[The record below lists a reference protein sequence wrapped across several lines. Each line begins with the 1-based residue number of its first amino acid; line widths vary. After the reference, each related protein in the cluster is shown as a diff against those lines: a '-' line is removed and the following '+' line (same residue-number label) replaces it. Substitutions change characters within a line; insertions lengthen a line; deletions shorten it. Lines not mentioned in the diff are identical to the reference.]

1 MDCPI
6 LPLSLSIRAGAA
18 VDSLSLFSLV
28 SIVSI
33 VGVEAFP
40 YRLVEEFLCLF
51 ELLNPS
57 LLPVQVIIPSLPIP
71 LVEVSD
77 HPRSLDFLL

>member
-6 LPLSLSIRAGAA
+6 LPLSLSIREGAA
-18 VDSLSLFSLV
+18 VDSNSLLSLV

-40 YRLVEEFLCLF
+40 YPLVAGSLF
-51 ELLNPS
+51 ELLNQS
-57 LLPVQVIIPSLPIP
+57 LLPVQVIIPTPSNP
-71 LVEVSD
+71 
-77 HPRSLDFLL
+77 FG